1 MQVHHRTLA
10 DAIGRWLQEAQG
22 EMHLAAG
29 TLAKYHATL
38 VRYSAHLGS
47 TGVHDWRLV
56 SDPHVRAFLGSEP
69 CAPATL
75 RVRRATLRTFHRWL
89 VDAGLAD
96 HDPTSRI
103 RAPKVRETIP
113 DTLTEPEVRA
123 LIDATRTARDRALV
137 LTLYSTGCRSAELL
151 GLHLRDLGDGVV
163 RLHGKGGRDR
173 VGLLTPEAKRAM
185 DAHLVERGLSPGRL
199 FDLSAMGLWK
209 LLQRLATAAGIGR
222 HISAHTLRH
231 SFATHLLQRGADI
244 RSVQLLLGHRK
255 LETTAVYLR
264 VSDGWLAQ
272 VHRTH
277 HPSNAMEGG
286 EHET

>member
-38 VRYSAHLGS
+38 VRYSAHLGA

-69 CAPATL
+69 CAP
-75 RVRRATLRTFHRWL
+75 ATLRTFHRWL

-103 RAPKVRETIP
+103 RAPKVRESIP
-113 DTLTEPEVRA
+113 DTLTEQEVRA
-123 LIDATRTARDRALV
+123 LIDAARTPRDRAIV
-137 LTLYSTGCRSAELL
+137 LALYSTGCRSAELL
-151 GLHLRDLGDGVV
+151 GLHLRDLGDGTL

-173 VGLLTPEAKRAM
+173 MGLLTPEARRAM

-209 LLQRLATAAGIGR
+209 LLQRLAKAASLQR

-264 VSDGWLAQ
+264 LSDGWLAQ

-277 HPSNAMEGG
+277 HPSSTREGVG
-286 EHET
+286 T